1 MALSDTPQRSARAA
15 TSGPPDAASRHTFP
29 TPYQRQAL
37 VWSAIAAGAG
47 ILLWVLRPV
56 LTPFLLGGLIAYML
70 QPGVEWL
77 VRRRVPRTVAVLVM
91 MLLFASLLT
100 LLPLLAFAVIHK
112 EGPALAQQ
120 IPVFIADLNVW
131 LQPRLALL
139 GVSYSLDLAEIR
151 HLLTGDTIGDGQTVI
166 LAAWRYMRTGSNV
179 VLPVA
184 SNVIL
189 VPLVLFYQLYD
200 RHQIFARMES
210 FVPRR
215 WVGTV
220 RRIVTGMDQM
230 LSQYLRG
237 QLLVMCVLAVFYP
250 IALTLAGLD
259 IALPIGLFTGF
270 AVFIPYV
277 GFALGL
283 ALALLA
289 ALLQVGGWYGIG
301 AVAAVYG
308 AGQIVESCFL
318 VPRLVGNRIGLHPLG
333 VIFALLAFGEL
344 FGFFGVL
351 LALPVSAILVAA
363 LGDVRRHYMASA
375 FYKD

>member
-1 MALSDTPQRSARAA
+1 MIL
-15 TSGPPDAASRHTFP
+15 TS
-29 TPYQRQAL
+29 YQRQTL
-37 VWSAIAAGAG
+37 VWCAIAAGLG
-47 ILLWVLRPV
+47 ILLWILRPV
-56 LTPFLLGGLIAYML
+56 LTPFLLGALIAYML

-77 VRRRVPRTVAVLVM
+77 VRQRVPRTLAVLLM

-100 LLPLLAFAVIHK
+100 LLPLLAFAVMHK
-112 EGPALAQQ
+112 EGPALAKNL
-120 IPVFIADLNVW
+120 PVFITGLNAW

-139 GVSYSLDLAEIR
+139 GVRYSLDLAEVR
-151 HLLTGDTIGDGQTVI
+151 HLLTGDTIDDGQTVI
-166 LAAWRYMRTGSNV
+166 LAAWQYMRTGSNV
-179 VLPVA
+179 VLPVV

-200 RHQIFARMES
+200 RHQLFARLES

-215 WVGTV
+215 WVGKV
-220 RRIVTGMDQM
+220 RTLVAEMDHM

-237 QLLVMCVLAVFYP
+237 QLLVMGVLAVFYP

-283 ALALLA
+283 TLALLA
-289 ALLQVGGWYGIG
+289 ALLQFGGWYGIG
-301 AVAAVYG
+301 VVAAVYG
-308 AGQIVESCFL
+308 TGQVLESCFL
-318 VPRLVGNRIGLHPLG
+318 VPKLVGDRIGLHPLA

-351 LALPVSAILVAA
+351 LALPVSAILAA
-363 LGDVRRHYMASA
+363 LLGDLRRRYVASA
-375 FYKD
+375 LYKD

>member
-1 MALSDTPQRSARAA
+1 MRLPTMIL
-15 TSGPPDAASRHTFP
+15 TS
-29 TPYQRQAL
+29 YQRQIL
-37 VWSAIAAGAG
+37 VWGAIAAGLG
-47 ILLWVLRPV
+47 ILLWILRPV
-56 LTPFLLGGLIAYML
+56 LTPFLLGALIAYML

-77 VRRRVPRTVAVLVM
+77 VRQRVPRAVAVLLM
-91 MLLFASLLT
+91 MLLFALLLT
-100 LLPLLAFAVIHK
+100 LLPLLAFAVMHK
-112 EGPALAQQ
+112 EGPELAKNF
-120 IPVFIADLNVW
+120 PVFIAGLNAW

-139 GVSYSLDLAEIR
+139 GVSYSLDLVEVR
-151 HLLTGDTIGDGQTVI
+151 HLLTGATIGDGQTVM
-166 LAAWRYMRTGSNV
+166 LAAWRYVRTGSNV
-179 VLPVA
+179 VFSVV

-215 WVGTV
+215 WVGKV
-220 RRIVTGMDQM
+220 RALVTEMDHM

-237 QLLVMCVLAVFYP
+237 QLLVMGVLAVFYP

-289 ALLQVGGWYGIG
+289 AVLQFGGWYGLA

-308 AGQIVESCFL
+308 VGQVLESCFL
-318 VPRLVGNRIGLHPLG
+318 VPRLVGDRIGLHPLA

-351 LALPVSAILVAA
+351 LALPVSAILAA
-363 LGDVRRHYMASA
+363 VLGDLRRRYVASA
-375 FYKD
+375 LYKD